1 MGGTPKALIEAIE
14 SWGGGARAGRGGA
27 GRAGGQAG
35 RQAGQQLTCEEEII
49 AKV

>member
-14 SWGGGARAGRGGA
+14 SRGGGAGGA
-27 GRAGGQAG
+27 GRAG